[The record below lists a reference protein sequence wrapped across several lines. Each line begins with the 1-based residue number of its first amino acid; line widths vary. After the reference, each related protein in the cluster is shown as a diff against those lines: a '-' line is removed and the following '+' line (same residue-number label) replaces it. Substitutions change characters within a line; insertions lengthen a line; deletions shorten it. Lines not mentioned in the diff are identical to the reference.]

1 MAGMM
6 KLKPGQNIRL
16 KSTALKL
23 AVTSCNVAS
32 AIGFIA
38 VSDSGNQMYGA
49 SITSSKP
56 DNRDIDVSMLSEDIE
71 KVLVICSSDR
81 GCAPFSHIEAEILC
95 GEESYSLSLD
105 LSGRNY
111 TISLLGEFY
120 RRNGDWKFRCLGDGF
135 ASTESASKAL
145 SVANGDLAIKQS
157 SNKETPQPEP
167 GPQQQESPVATDFD
181 FHQTV
186 ERGRTMWNKFK
197 EAFQSKTEELA
208 AEVKK
213 FKNKEFLNAAM
224 AGSVLVAVADGSV
237 SSEEKQKM
245 IRFIQT
251 NQALKVFDT
260 KKVVETF
267 NQFLEVVEFDLDA
280 GRAECFAAV
289 AKLKGKEDQARLVV
303 RMVIA
308 IGESDG
314 DFDSDE
320 RKVVEEISKEMN
332 ITF

>member
-1 MAGMM
+1 
-6 KLKPGQNIRL
+6 
-16 KSTALKL
+16 
-23 AVTSCNVAS
+23 
-32 AIGFIA
+32 
-38 VSDSGNQMYGA
+38 
-49 SITSSKP
+49 
-56 DNRDIDVSMLSEDIE
+56 
-71 KVLVICSSDR
+71 
-81 GCAPFSHIEAEILC
+81 
-95 GEESYSLSLD
+95 
-105 LSGRNY
+105 
-111 TISLLGEFY
+111 
-120 RRNGDWKFRCLGDGF
+120 
-135 ASTESASKAL
+135 
-145 SVANGDLAIKQS
+145 
-157 SNKETPQPEP
+157 
-167 GPQQQESPVATDFD
+167 
-181 FHQTV
+181 
-186 ERGRTMWNKFK
+186 MWNKFK

-320 RKVVEEISKEMN
+320 QKVVEEISKEMN